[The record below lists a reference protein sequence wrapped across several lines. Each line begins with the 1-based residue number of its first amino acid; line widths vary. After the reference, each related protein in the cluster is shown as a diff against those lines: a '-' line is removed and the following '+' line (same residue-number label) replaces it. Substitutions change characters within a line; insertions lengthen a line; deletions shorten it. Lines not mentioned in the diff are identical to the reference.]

1 MNRNMFLTDLG
12 KLLSFMT
19 EEERARTLR
28 EYERRL
34 SEAGPEGE
42 QLLLAEYGS
51 ATKVAVEIFRAYKLG
66 EPVFDVGGAEAAPED
81 EFEAET
87 ETLCDAEAEV
97 EAEVPV
103 EVEAETG
110 VEAEAEVESE
120 VEAETEVE
128 VEAEAEAEVEAEPEI
143 EAEAEPE
150 VEVETEAE
158 VETETEVEA
167 EVAEE
172 AETEAPVEAE
182 TEAEAEAEAEV
193 EAGEEA
199 EVEAEVEAEAPAEP
213 APESKPAHEPV
224 FVELAPPPEFLIPKA
239 APEPDTELTEYRIP
253 GWAVT
258 LVMLFTCWLW
268 IPLIVV
274 QYVLAIVLFALFLAL
289 GLACV
294 AGCGGL
300 VISAIWAFDKV
311 PDALLMIG
319 AAAILLAIGLVLLWF
334 AIWLLIVL
342 LRLITAGIRGTYR
355 GIFRRKT
362 GKERAR

>member
-103 EVEAETG
+103 EVEAETETG
-110 VEAEAEVESE
+110 AEAEAET
-120 VEAETEVE
+120 ETKVEVE
-128 VEAEAEAEVEAEPEI
+128 VEAEV

-150 VEVETEAE
+150 VEVETEAEAE

-182 TEAEAEAEAEV
+182 TEAEAEPEVEV
-193 EAGEEA
+193 EAGE
-199 EVEAEVEAEAPAEP
+199 EAEVEAEAPAEP

-274 QYVLAIVLFALFLAL
+274 QYALAIVLFALFLAL

>member
-12 KLLSFMT
+12 KLLSFMP

-34 SEAGPEGE
+34 EEAGPEGE

-66 EPVFDVGGAEAAPED
+66 EPVFPAGGAEAAPED

-97 EAEVPV
+97 EAAPEAIDEAEVEVETEIEPVAEVEAEIEIEAETEAELEAAPESETAPEAEAAVEVEAEIEPVAEV
-103 EVEAETG
+103 EVEAETEPEI
-110 VEAEAEVESE
+110 EAEP
-120 VEAETEVE
+120 
-128 VEAEAEAEVEAEPEI
+128 EVEAEPEI
-143 EAEAEPE
+143 EVEPVAEAVPE
-150 VEVETEAE
+150 VAVKAD
-158 VETETEVEA
+158 A
-167 EVAEE
+167 
-172 AETEAPVEAE
+172 
-182 TEAEAEAEAEV
+182 
-193 EAGEEA
+193 
-199 EVEAEVEAEAPAEP
+199 
-213 APESKPAHEPV
+213 APEREPV
-224 FVELAPPPEFLIPKA
+224 FVELPPPPEFLIPKA
-239 APEPDTELTEYRIP
+239 APEPDTELMEYRIP
-253 GWAVT
+253 GWAVA

-274 QYVLAIVLFALFLAL
+274 QYALAIVLFAVFLAL

-300 VISAIWAFDKV
+300 VISAIWAFDKI
-311 PDALLMIG
+311 PDALLMLG

>member
-87 ETLCDAEAEV
+87 ETLCDAQAQV

-103 EVEAETG
+103 ELEAETETG
-110 VEAEAEVESE
+110 AEAEVETETKVE
-120 VEAETEVE
+120 VEVE
-128 VEAEAEAEVEAEPEI
+128 VEAEVEVEV
-143 EAEAEPE
+143 EAEPE

-158 VETETEVEA
+158 AEVETETEVEA
-167 EVAEE
+167 EAAEE
-172 AETEAPVEAE
+172 AETEAPVEVE
-182 TEAEAEAEAEV
+182 VEAEAEPEAEV
-193 EAGEEA
+193 EAGE
-199 EVEAEVEAEAPAEP
+199 EAEVEAEAPAEP

-239 APEPDTELTEYRIP
+239 APEPDTELMEYRIP

-274 QYVLAIVLFALFLAL
+274 QYALAIVLFALFLAL

>member
-12 KLLSFMT
+12 KLLSFMM

-66 EPVFDVGGAEAAPED
+66 EPVFDVGGAEAAPKD

-103 EVEAETG
+103 EVEAE
-110 VEAEAEVESE
+110 
-120 VEAETEVE
+120 
-128 VEAEAEAEVEAEPEI
+128 VEAEAEAETEAEAEAEN

-150 VEVETEAE
+150 VEVEAEAE
-158 VETETEVEA
+158 VETEVEAEPETEVEA
-167 EVAEE
+167 EIAEE

-182 TEAEAEAEAEV
+182 AEAEAEPEEEA
-193 EAGEEA
+193 EAGEEP
-199 EVEAEVEAEAPAEP
+199 EVEAEAPAEP
-213 APESKPAHEPV
+213 AAESKPAHEPV

-268 IPLIVV
+268 IPLILV
-274 QYVLAIVLFALFLAL
+274 QYALAIVLFALFLAL

>member
-19 EEERARTLR
+19 EEERERTLR

-87 ETLCDAEAEV
+87 ETLCDAQAEV

-103 EVEAETG
+103 EVEAETETG
-110 VEAEAEVESE
+110 AEAEVESE
-120 VEAETEVE
+120 VEAETEV
-128 VEAEAEAEVEAEPEI
+128 EVEAEPEI

-158 VETETEVEA
+158 AEVETETEVEA
-167 EVAEE
+167 
-172 AETEAPVEAE
+172 EAPVEAE
-182 TEAEAEAEAEV
+182 TEAEAEPEAEV
-193 EAGEEA
+193 EAGE
-199 EVEAEVEAEAPAEP
+199 EAEVEAEAPAEP

-274 QYVLAIVLFALFLAL
+274 QYALAIVLFALFLAL

>member
-34 SEAGPEGE
+34 EEAGPEGE

-66 EPVFDVGGAEAAPED
+66 EPVFPAGEDEAEAAPED
-81 EFEAET
+81 EFEDGT
-87 ETLCDAEAEV
+87 ETLCDAEEEV

-103 EVEAETG
+103 EVEAETETG
-110 VEAEAEVESE
+110 AEAEVESEAEAETEVEAE

-128 VEAEAEAEVEAEPEI
+128 VEAEAETEVEAEPET
-143 EAEAEPE
+143 EAEAEI
-150 VEVETEAE
+150 EA
-158 VETETEVEA
+158 ETEVEA

-172 AETEAPVEAE
+172 VEAEAPVEAE
-182 TEAEAEAEAEV
+182 TEAEAEPEAEV
-193 EAGEEA
+193 EAGE
-199 EVEAEVEAEAPAEP
+199 EAEVEAEAPAEP

-274 QYVLAIVLFALFLAL
+274 QYALAIVLFALFLAL

>member
-103 EVEAETG
+103 ELEAETETG
-110 VEAEAEVESE
+110 AEAEAETETETKVE
-120 VEAETEVE
+120 VEVEVE
-128 VEAEAEAEVEAEPEI
+128 VEAEV

-158 VETETEVEA
+158 AEAEPETEVEA
-167 EVAEE
+167 EVVEE

-182 TEAEAEAEAEV
+182 VEAEAEPEAEV
-193 EAGEEA
+193 EAGE
-199 EVEAEVEAEAPAEP
+199 EAEVEAEAPAEP

-239 APEPDTELTEYRIP
+239 APEPDTELMEYRIP

-274 QYVLAIVLFALFLAL
+274 QYALAIVLFAVFLAL

>member
-34 SEAGPEGE
+34 EEAGPEGE

-81 EFEAET
+81 EFEAGT
-87 ETLCDAEAEV
+87 EALSDAEAEV
-97 EAEVPV
+97 EIEPA
-103 EVEAETG
+103 A
-110 VEAEAEVESE
+110 
-120 VEAETEVE
+120 E
-128 VEAEAEAEVEAEPEI
+128 VEAEAEAEIEIEPENEAEIEAAPEIETAPEAEAAVEVEAEIEPVAEVEVEAETEPEIEAEPEVEAEPEI
-143 EAEAEPE
+143 EVEPVAEAVPE
-150 VEVETEAE
+150 VAVKAD
-158 VETETEVEA
+158 A
-167 EVAEE
+167 
-172 AETEAPVEAE
+172 
-182 TEAEAEAEAEV
+182 
-193 EAGEEA
+193 
-199 EVEAEVEAEAPAEP
+199 
-213 APESKPAHEPV
+213 APEREPV
-224 FVELAPPPEFLIPKA
+224 FVELPPPPEFLIPKA
-239 APEPDTELTEYRIP
+239 APEPDTELMEYRIP
-253 GWAVT
+253 GWAVA

-274 QYVLAIVLFALFLAL
+274 QYALAIVLFAAFLAL
-289 GLACV
+289 ALVCV

-300 VISAIWAFDKV
+300 VISAIWAFDKI
-311 PDALLMIG
+311 PDALLMLG

>member
-34 SEAGPEGE
+34 EEAGPEGE

-66 EPVFDVGGAEAAPED
+66 EPVFPAGEDEAEAAPED
-81 EFEAET
+81 EFEDGT
-87 ETLCDAEAEV
+87 ETLCDAEEEV

-103 EVEAETG
+103 EVEAETETG
-110 VEAEAEVESE
+110 AEAEVESE

-128 VEAEAEAEVEAEPEI
+128 VEAEPEI

-150 VEVETEAE
+150 S
-158 VETETEVEA
+158 ETEVEA

-172 AETEAPVEAE
+172 AEEEAP
-182 TEAEAEAEAEV
+182 
-193 EAGEEA
+193 
-199 EVEAEVEAEAPAEP
+199 VEAEVEAEPEIEVEPVAEAVP
-213 APESKPAHEPV
+213 EVAVKADAAPEREPV
-224 FVELAPPPEFLIPKA
+224 FVELPPPPEFLIPKA
-239 APEPDTELTEYRIP
+239 APEPDTELMEYRIP
-253 GWAVT
+253 GWAVA

-274 QYVLAIVLFALFLAL
+274 QYALAIVLFAVFLAL
-289 GLACV
+289 ALVCV

-300 VISAIWAFDKV
+300 VISAIWAFDKI

>member
-103 EVEAETG
+103 ELEAETETG
-110 VEAEAEVESE
+110 AEAEAETETETKVE
-120 VEAETEVE
+120 VEVEVE
-128 VEAEAEAEVEAEPEI
+128 VEAEV

-158 VETETEVEA
+158 AEAEPETEVEA
-167 EVAEE
+167 EVVEE

-182 TEAEAEAEAEV
+182 VEAEAEPEAEV
-193 EAGEEA
+193 EAGE
-199 EVEAEVEAEAPAEP
+199 EAEVEAEAPAEP

-239 APEPDTELTEYRIP
+239 APEPDTELMEYRIP